1 MELMAIITALILVQ
15 TLFFGFE
22 VGKARGKYSIKA
34 PAVSGNE
41 QFERYY
47 RVHQNTLEQI
57 VIFLP
62 SFWLFGYFVSESIAA
77 GSGFLFIVGRFVFR
91 SAYLKD
97 PSSREIGFLLSFLP
111 IAVCLFGS
119 IFFVIRSMM

>member
-62 SFWLFGYFVSESIAA
+62 SFCNKMSFASINRFISWD
-77 GSGFLFIVGRFVFR
+77 GCSG
-91 SAYLKD
+91 
-97 PSSREIGFLLSFLP
+97 
-111 IAVCLFGS
+111 
-119 IFFVIRSMM
+119 

>member
-1 MELMAIITALILVQ
+1 MELIAVITALILVQ

-22 VGKARGKYSIKA
+22 VGKARGKYNIKA

-62 SFWLFGYFVSESIAA
+62 SFWLFGYFVNTSIAS
-77 GSGFLFIVGRFVFR
+77 GLGFLFVVGRFVFR

-111 IAVCLFGS
+111 IAACLIGS
-119 IFFVIRSMM
+119 IFFLIKSIV

>member
-1 MELMAIITALILVQ
+1 MELLAIITALILLQ

-22 VGKARGKYSIKA
+22 VGKARGKYNIKA

-41 QFERYY
+41 QFERHY

-62 SFWLFGYFVSESIAA
+62 SFWLFSYFVNEGLAA
-77 GSGFLFIVGRFVFR
+77 GLGLVFIVGRFVFR

-111 IAVCLFGS
+111 IAVCIFGLLFF
-119 IFFVIRSMM
+119 IIKSMM

>member
-1 MELMAIITALILVQ
+1 MEMIAIITTLILVQ

-22 VGKARGKYSIKA
+22 VGKARGKYNIKA
-34 PAVSGNE
+34 PAVLGNE
-41 QFERYY
+41 QFERHY

-62 SFWLFGYFVSESIAA
+62 SFWLFTYFVNENIAA
-77 GSGFLFIVGRFVFR
+77 GLGFLFIVGRFVFR

-111 IAVCLFGS
+111 IAACLFGS
-119 IFFVIRSMM
+119 IFFIMRSML